1 MNKNIDRRK
10 YKEAQARAQ
19 KNYDSKFTK
28 IQYRC
33 LPEYK
38 EMVDK
43 HATTMG
49 ETTTDF
55 VKRAI
60 AEAIERD
67 NSINE

>member
-1 MNKNIDRRK
+1 MAKNIDRSK

-38 EMVDK
+38 EMIDN
-43 HATTMG
+43 HAAAMG

-60 AEAIERD
+60 MEAIERD
-67 NSINE
+67 TTK